1 MRMAKMKRALIVV
14 HKCREVEPILNALL
28 NVRMRPDDLQ
38 HPDLLNYPWRLKQGT
53 VHPRAVWKDIGGVR
67 VEVWCIEDIMDPRWN
82 SSSSEG
88 KNAELP
94 KLFNYLNIAP
104 SLVIA
109 CGTAAFGRE
118 AAQMTGSVV
127 VGTHIYINNFHPNGE
142 NAESNWDDPI
152 HFGKDLSSSLP
163 EDFFEIFDPHT
174 RASMESRLLK
184 TFLSPADRVQL
195 LAEPD
200 YLSLS
205 SVNITNYHEYAEAD
219 ELGIQALARQGIALP
234 LGSVETTHGVVR
246 AQSEAPFLFVS
257 GIAERTG
264 FDFGSNQKTEAQQ
277 YAASFNIGVCLA
289 WMIGRIPEYI

>member
-1 MRMAKMKRALIVV
+1 MAKMKRALIIVNRT
-14 HKCREVEPILNALL
+14 REVEPILNALL
-28 NVRMRPDDLQ
+28 NVRMRPEDLQ
-38 HPDLLNYPWRLKQGT
+38 NPDLLNYPWRLKQGT

-94 KLFNYLNIAP
+94 KLFQYLNIDP

-109 CGTAAFGRE
+109 CGTAAFGRD
-118 AAQMTGSVV
+118 AVQISGSVV

-142 NAESNWDDPI
+142 NAESNWNDPM
-152 HFGKDLSSSLP
+152 HFGKDLGSSLP
-163 EDFFEIFDPHT
+163 ADFFDIFDAPT

-184 TFLSPADRVQL
+184 TFLSPADQVKL

-205 SVNITNYHEYAEAD
+205 SVNVTDYQEYAEAD
-219 ELGIQALARQGIALP
+219 AVGIQALARQGIAHPVASLE
-234 LGSVETTHGVVR
+234 STHGVVR
-246 AQSEAPFLFVS
+246 VQSEAPFLFIS
-257 GIAERTG
+257 GIAERAG
-264 FDFGSNQKTEAQQ
+264 QEFWSNPKTEAQQ